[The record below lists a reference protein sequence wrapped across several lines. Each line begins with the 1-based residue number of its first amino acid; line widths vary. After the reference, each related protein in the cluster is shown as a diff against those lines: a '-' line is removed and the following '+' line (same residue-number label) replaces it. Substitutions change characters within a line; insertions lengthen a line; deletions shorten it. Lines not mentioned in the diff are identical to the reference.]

1 MYILDRFEGDFAV
14 CEAEDLT
21 MINIPISLLP
31 AGAKR
36 GSVLLKDVAGGYRLD
51 RETETKRKNKIR
63 DLEKRIFDSDF
74 KAE

>member
-21 MINIPISLLP
+21 MVNIPVSLLP

-36 GSVLLKDVAGGYRLD
+36 GSVLVKDAAGGYRLD
-51 RETETKRKNKIR
+51 LDAEARRKNKIR
-63 DLEKRIFDSDF
+63 DLEKRIFGSDF
-74 KAE
+74 K